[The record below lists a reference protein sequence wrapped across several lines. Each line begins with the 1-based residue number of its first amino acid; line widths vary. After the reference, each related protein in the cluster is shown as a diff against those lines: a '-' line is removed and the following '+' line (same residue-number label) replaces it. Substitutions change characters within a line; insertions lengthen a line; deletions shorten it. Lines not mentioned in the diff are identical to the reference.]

1 MPRDGGWGELV
12 RVQAMGEVRG
22 FIPDRWFFHYVNI
35 PWSKGEAEGHSDC
48 LQEIKPSA
56 PGSHLP
62 PAIHDDNSRGLNQ
75 RALPG
80 MGWGVGGGGEGMPRR
95 AVSSLGSVG
104 AESWDPGEEGCGHAG
119 VPGAR
124 PGPAPPALNHKLLG
138 NLPGELA
145 SSEMAIARR
154 LLIHGLFQ
162 IQIPDNDARPKVK
175 VLMHHI

>member
-1 MPRDGGWGELV
+1 
-12 RVQAMGEVRG
+12 MGEVWG
-22 FIPDRWFFHYVNI
+22 FTPDSWFFHYINI

-95 AVSSLGSVG
+95 AVLVCGSRD
-104 AESWDPGEEGCGHAG
+104 WDPGVLVCGSRELGSWGRGMWPLRCPWGKAG
-119 VPGAR
+119 PSSTSSKPQASWE
-124 PGPAPPALNHKLLG
+124 PPTGTRFFRNG
-138 NLPGELA
+138 RSTPSSGTRA
-145 SSEMAIARR
+145 SSNPNPCVSNRR
-154 LLIHGLFQ
+154 KGHC
-162 IQIPDNDARPKVK
+162 
-175 VLMHHI
+175 

>member
-1 MPRDGGWGELV
+1 MAELV
-12 RVQAMGEVRG
+12 RVRAMGEVWG
-22 FIPDRWFFHYVNI
+22 FTPDSWFFHYINI

-95 AVSSLGSVG
+95 AVSSLGSWSVG
-104 AESWDPGEEGCGHAG
+104 AEIGILGKRDVAAQ
-119 VPGAR
+119 VP
-124 PGPAPPALNHKLLG
+124 LG
-138 NLPGELA
+138 QGRAQLHQL
-145 SSEMAIARR
+145 
-154 LLIHGLFQ
+154 
-162 IQIPDNDARPKVK
+162 
-175 VLMHHI
+175 